1 MEPSP
6 LKWHSHKTP
15 LHLQYNIFS
24 LWHHF
29 FISILSW
36 KESYFDAEFCPV
48 AHSRE
53 TTVRVASNVIHLLHQ
68 WTTLSLT
75 KEQLAT
81 RNKEQRHLRPIS
93 HLIFTNEQHHLR
105 PISHGLLLHQWATP
119 STTHQPLHLHQW
131 ATPSTTNQPLHLH
144 QWATPSPH
152 DEECAPTLVD
162 FVNRGNKMSNWLK
175 RAPPPPLP
183 PHSTFFP

>member
-1 MEPSP
+1 MQSFVLSPIVGRQQSESLAMSYIYSTSEP
-6 LKWHSHKTP
+6 
-15 LHLQYNIFS
+15 
-24 LWHHF
+24 
-29 FISILSW
+29 
-36 KESYFDAEFCPV
+36 C
-48 AHSRE
+48 
-53 TTVRVASNVIHLLHQ
+53 
-68 WTTLSLT
+68 TLSLT
-75 KEQLAT
+75 KEQNSP

-105 PISHGLLLHQWATP
+105 PISHGLLLRQWATP
-119 STTHQPLHLHQW
+119 STTNKPW
-131 ATPSTTNQPLHLH
+131 TPSSPMSNTIYDPSATPSSPMSNAIYTTNQPLHLH

-183 PHSTFFP
+183 PPHSTFFP

>member
-53 TTVRVASNVIHLLHQ
+53 TTVGVASNVIHLLHQ

-105 PISHGLLLHQWATP
+105 PISHGLLLRQWATS
-119 STTHQPLHLHQW
+119 STTNKPW
-131 ATPSTTNQPLHLH
+131 TPSSPMSNTIYDPSATPSSPMSNAIYDQS
-144 QWATPSPH
+144 ATPSSP
-152 DEECAPTLVD
+152 
-162 FVNRGNKMSNWLK
+162 MSN
-175 RAPPPPLP
+175 
-183 PHSTFFP
+183 TIYDQ